1 MIRSFFIMFFI
12 HLSHDTLVTSLVSR
26 DFKFWRGRCLL
37 AFSPSSFVDILQ
49 Q

>member
-12 HLSHDTLVTSLVSR
+12 PLSHDTLVTSLETR

-37 AFSPSSFVDILQ
+37 AFSPSSFC
-49 Q
+49 